1 MTKAGSQMINNLFGG
16 ATSAQVPTKEEK
28 VWQVS
33 EILNQAKRSLEK
45 QFHQVAIVGE
55 ISSFKPWRSGHWY
68 FNLKDKNCSL
78 NAIMFR
84 NANQR
89 VAFEVEE
96 GQEVLAR
103 GRISVY
109 PERSQVQFI
118 VERLEPI
125 GEGAL
130 ALAFEQMKTKL
141 QKEGLFNTDIK
152 KFNCAKL

>member
-1 MTKAGSQMINNLFGG
+1 MTKAGSQMISNLFGTP
-16 ATSAQVPTKEEK
+16 AKVAPPTKDEK

-33 EILNQAKRSLEK
+33 EILSQAKRTLEK
-45 QFHQVAIVGE
+45 QFHHVAIVGE
-55 ISSFKPWRSGHWY
+55 ISAFKPWRSGHWY

-89 VAFEVEE
+89 VPFEVEE

-109 PERSQVQFI
+109 PERSQVN
-118 VERLEPI
+118 LSS
-125 GEGAL
+125 
-130 ALAFEQMKTKL
+130 T
-141 QKEGLFNTDIK
+141 N
-152 KFNCAKL
+152 